1 MIWFD
6 VTKASSQKHRSGLTR
21 VSERVRAELG
31 VVLGSGVAGAVWH
44 ARRGCWLD
52 ARMRDTV
59 VLGPGD
65 WLLTPELFCEEER
78 PGLSA
83 WLARH
88 GRQAAAIF
96 HDAIPLRF
104 PEITWPQSVAR
115 HPGYMRL
122 LAEFGRVFAV
132 SEASARELADYW
144 AWMNVLSA
152 PPVQPI
158 VLGADGHGLPRVTTA
173 PDRTTLREVVMV
185 GIIEPRKNQ
194 EAVLD
199 AVGTLAG
206 QGIELGVTFVGRV
219 NPHFGRATQQRIRRM
234 GRAGLRVVLRE
245 ALDDR
250 GVSALV
256 AGARFSV
263 LPSRA
268 EGCGLPVLESLWA
281 GLPVLATAL
290 PSITESARGGGCL
303 LVAPDD
309 PGGLAAGMRH
319 LLTDGAQLQTLANEA
334 CARELP
340 GWSDTARAI
349 REGLAGAPV

>member
-6 VTKASSQKHRSGLTR
+6 VTKVSSQKHRSGLTR
-21 VSERVRAELG
+21 VSERVRRELEI
-31 VVLGSGVAGAVWH
+31 VLGDGLAGAVWH
-44 ARRGCWLD
+44 GRRGCWLD
-52 ARMRDTV
+52 ARTRDAV

-78 PGLSA
+78 PGLGA

-144 AWMNVLSA
+144 AWMGLLST

-158 VLGADGHGLPRVTTA
+158 VLGGDGHGLPRVTTPPA
-173 PDRTTLREVVMV
+173 RTASRELVMV
-185 GIIEPRKNQ
+185 GIVEPRKNQ

-199 AVGTLAG
+199 AVETLAG
-206 QGIELGVTFVGRV
+206 QGIGFGVTFVGRV
-219 NPHFGRATQQRIRRM
+219 NPHFGRATQQRMRRM
-234 GRAGLRVVLRE
+234 ARAGFRVVHRE
-245 ALDDR
+245 ALDDH
-250 GVSALV
+250 GVAALV

-303 LVAPDD
+303 LVPPDE
-309 PGGLAAGMRH
+309 PASLVAAMRR
-319 LLTDGAQLQTLANEA
+319 LLTEDAPLRTLTAEA

-340 GWSDTARAI
+340 GWSDTARSI
-349 REGLAGAPV
+349 REGLSGGAA